1 MSEYKRL
8 TKRLMYSNAPFT
20 EFASDNEVLERLAEL
35 EDKIEN
41 KTLIEL
47 PCKVGTT
54 LYFIYNRPLA
64 DKPNLIPRIH
74 ETSNWYFDIDEKGIA
89 ISTRSPY
96 GYNGEYFYYLGE
108 MVFLTKAE
116 AEKKLK
122 EQQNEW

>member
-1 MSEYKRL
+1 MKKCKRVTRQKNYIEYNDPGYIKL
-8 TKRLMYSNAPFT
+8 QN
-20 EFASDNEVLERLAEL
+20 L

-41 KTLIEL
+41 GTIIEL

-54 LYFIYNRPLA
+54 LYFIYNRPYA
-64 DKPNLIPRIH
+64 DKPNLAPKIH
-74 ETSNWYFDIDEKGIA
+74 ETNNWYFDVCQNGVA
-89 ISTRSPY
+89 ISTRNPY

-122 EQQNEW
+122 EIQSEK

>member
-1 MSEYKRL
+1 MKKCKRVTRQKNYIEYNDPGYIKL
-8 TKRLMYSNAPFT
+8 QN
-20 EFASDNEVLERLAEL
+20 L

-41 KTLIEL
+41 GTLIEL

-54 LYFIYNRPLA
+54 LYFIYNRPYA
-64 DKPNLIPRIH
+64 DKPNLAPKIH
-74 ETSNWYFDIDEKGIA
+74 ETNNWYFDVCQKGVA
-89 ISTRSPY
+89 ISTRNSY

-122 EQQNEW
+122 ELKENAIK